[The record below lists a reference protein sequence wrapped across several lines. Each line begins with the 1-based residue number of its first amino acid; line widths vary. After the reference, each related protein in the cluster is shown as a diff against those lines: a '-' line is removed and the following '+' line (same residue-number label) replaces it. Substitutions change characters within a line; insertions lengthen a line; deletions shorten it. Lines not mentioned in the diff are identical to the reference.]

1 MMTDGQLTGRAK
13 RPAGLLLVVLLTTVG
28 SSGVATAT
36 ADSPNAII
44 DTAVVQLTQMMDGR
58 KEELSA
64 DREALYKLIDEI
76 LLPRFDRKFAA
87 QVVLAKHWRTASTE
101 QKTRFIEAYYQA
113 LVRKYADGVLEFDP
127 DNIKILPYRGD
138 ESRPRTRVRSEVL
151 LDDSTKV
158 AVDYELVKRESG
170 WLVFNVVIE
179 GVSYVRNF
187 RAELDAEI
195 RGSSLEAVITRLER
209 EANIGADSDST
220 EPESTELDATDSD
233 GAENDT
239 AQAVAPGE

>member
-1 MMTDGQLTGRAK
+1 MTARA
-13 RPAGLLLVVLLTTVG
+13 RRSLGHLLVALVATMGLSLA
-28 SSGVATAT
+28 ATAT
-36 ADSPNAII
+36 TDSPNAII
-44 DTAVVQLTQMMDGR
+44 DSAVVQLTEMLDGR

-64 DREALYKLIDEI
+64 DRKALYQLIDEI

-87 QVVLAKHWRTASTE
+87 QVVLAKHWRTASAE

-127 DNIKILPYRGD
+127 DRIKVLPYRGD
-138 ESRPRTRVRSEVL
+138 QSRPRTRVRSEVM

-158 AVDYELVKRESG
+158 AVDYELVKRDSG

-195 RGSSLEAVITRLER
+195 RGSSLEAVISRLEG
-209 EANIGADSDST
+209 EANIAT
-220 EPESTELDATDSD
+220 ESGSIESESAETDAVK
-233 GAENDT
+233 G
-239 AQAVAPGE
+239 VAPGE